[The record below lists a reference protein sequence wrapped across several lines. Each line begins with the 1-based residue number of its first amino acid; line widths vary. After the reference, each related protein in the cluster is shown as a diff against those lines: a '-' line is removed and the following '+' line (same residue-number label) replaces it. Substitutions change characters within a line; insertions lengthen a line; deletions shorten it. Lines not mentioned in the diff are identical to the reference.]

1 MNGRRYIS
9 DFGIGNKE
17 VTEPGGSAAGR
28 ATRMDE
34 KGSKQRIKR
43 WLTFAVR
50 WGIAIA
56 GITLVLWNISVYDR
70 VQVLDPATNTVQKL
84 RVLGS
89 PGEADTSYTVL
100 PDDGG
105 DPRTVGRDELW
116 VRPDRKHVRVRLGDR
131 VEKVRLLAVRP
142 GEDTGAGR
150 SVRELVVEDPEGGGG
165 FLRGPGRGIVVDRS
179 RVVGEERL
187 TANSPYVE
195 VGIKRLVGEAD
206 KAYLLAAIL
215 IMPLSYVL
223 TSIRWHLLLDSLG
236 IRLTFVRSL
245 VLNLVGAFY
254 NAFMPGT
261 TGGDLV
267 KAYYAAK
274 QTDLRTRAVLSVL
287 IDRIIGLM
295 ALILV
300 GGVMAAY
307 QWHIPDCRRVA
318 VASGVITGSVL
329 LGLIVF
335 YSRRLRR
342 WTGLDFVLKRLPMQ
356 RQVQKAVAAMEMYRA
371 RPMPLV
377 VALLLSFPVH
387 ITAILS
393 ATFAGRAFDLPIPMF
408 YYWVVVPVVALAGA
422 IPISPQGAGVME
434 FFTIELTRAYHV
446 TIAQAFVLT
455 MSIRL
460 VQILWNL
467 VAGVF
472 VLRGGYHAPNQ
483 TEQEELEGDE
493 VSAPQGTEPHGAG
506 LAGAR
511 SRRGLDE
518 HGAEPGVGPGLAPSS
533 SVSRADGTV
542 G

>member
-1 MNGRRYIS
+1 
-9 DFGIGNKE
+9 
-17 VTEPGGSAAGR
+17 
-28 ATRMDE
+28 MDE
-34 KGSKQRIKR
+34 QVGKKQQRLRK
-43 WLTFAVR
+43 WVTFAVR

-70 VQVLDPATNTVQKL
+70 VLVLDPATNTVQKL
-84 RVLGS
+84 RVLGEPS
-89 PGEADTSYTVL
+89 ETEAQYTVV
-100 PDDGG
+100 PEDGG
-105 DPRTVGRDELW
+105 GPVRVDRGQLW
-116 VRPDRKHVRVRLGDR
+116 VRPDRTHVRVRVHNGT
-131 VEKVRLLAVRP
+131 EKVRLRAVKP
-142 GEDTGAGR
+142 GPEGDGGR
-150 SVRELVVEDPEGGGG
+150 EVSQLVVDDPASGRNALAR
-165 FLRGPGRGIVVDRS
+165 FLFGPDRGMRVDPAQ
-179 RVVGEERL
+179 VVGNVRL

-206 KAYLLAAIL
+206 KVYLLAAIL

-223 TSIRWHLLLDSLG
+223 TSVRWHLLLDSLG
-236 IRLTFVRSL
+236 IRLTFFRSL

-274 QTDLRTRAVLSVL
+274 QTDLRTRAVLSVV

-300 GGVMAAY
+300 GGAMAAY

-318 VASGVITGSVL
+318 VASGLITAVVL
-329 LGLIVF
+329 LGLVVF

-356 RQVQKAVAAMEMYRA
+356 RQVQKAVSAMEIYRD

-393 ATFAGRAFDLPIPMF
+393 ATFAGRAFDLPIPLF
-408 YYWVVVPVVALAGA
+408 YYWVIVPVVALAGA

-434 FFTIELTRAYHV
+434 FFTIELTRSYHV
-446 TIAQAFVLT
+446 TVAQAFVLT

-467 VAGVF
+467 VAGIF
-472 VLRGGYHAPNQ
+472 VLRGGYHAPTE
-483 TEQEELEGDE
+483 TEQQALE
-493 VSAPQGTEPHGAG
+493 
-506 LAGAR
+506 
-511 SRRGLDE
+511 
-518 HGAEPGVGPGLAPSS
+518 
-533 SVSRADGTV
+533 ADGTTLDRAAGTDMPSRSQPV
-542 G
+542 ADAAPMNATAVNAEP